1 MALIEGTFNDILK
14 MFGLFIGLLII
25 GRCFHIFV
33 FPLFCYNRR
42 KISITEMDENTE
54 NAIIPII
61 TVTNI
66 PIVKIDYEENEEEE
80 IKEDEIM
87 YDVPI
92 ASAV

>member
-1 MALIEGTFNDILK
+1 MRKGVK
-14 MFGLFIGLLII
+14 MFGLFVGLLII

-42 KISITEMDENTE
+42 KISITEMDENTD
-54 NAIIPII
+54 NVIMPTII
-61 TVTNI
+61 VRNI
-66 PIVKIDYEENEEEE
+66 PIVKIDGDDENGENEE
-80 IKEDEIM
+80 IKEDDIM